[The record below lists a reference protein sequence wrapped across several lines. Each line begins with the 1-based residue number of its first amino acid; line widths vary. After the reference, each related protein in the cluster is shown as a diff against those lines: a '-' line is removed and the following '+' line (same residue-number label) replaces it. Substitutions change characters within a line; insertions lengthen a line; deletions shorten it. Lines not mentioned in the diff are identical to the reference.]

1 MRTTLRRV
9 ALLAMLAIAAVY
21 GGGGHHVWP

>member
-9 ALLAMLAIAAVY
+9 ALLAMLAVAAVY